1 MLYKCGFFGG
11 GGGLGNNYYQKTFD
25 KDSITVICFV
35 KIMYSI

>member
-1 MLYKCGFFGG
+1 MLYKCGFLGG
-11 GGGLGNNYYQKTFD
+11 VLGNNYYQKTFD

>member
-1 MLYKCGFFGG
+1 MLYKCGFFCFLGG
-11 GGGLGNNYYQKTFD
+11 INYYQKTFD